1 VSNYLVIDS
10 DEKLTTLLKNW
21 QQEGVQ
27 TIALDFEGEFNLHI
41 YGEHLCLIQI
51 FDGKKFYIIDP
62 FKLTKSSLPSLF
74 ENESLEKVMFDAKS
88 DATLIFK
95 KYQLRLKNVYDLR
108 ISTKL
113 LKIEG
118 SLNKVVASVLN
129 TDVVEGKKANQ
140 KADWTKRPLS
150 ENLIEYALS
159 DVEYLL
165 KLKEVLDEKIEKA
178 NLKAL
183 HLRMQKDANEAKI
196 RIKFGYENLG
206 GYKFMTNAEKIYLKH
221 FFNARDEVAKKYNLP
236 PFKVL
241 DKRILIKLAKEQSL
255 KNQNINHKNRKI
267 DQDLSSNLTK
277 ALVLAENELN
287 S

>member
-1 VSNYLVIDS
+1 VYNYLIVDS
-10 DEKLTTLLKNW
+10 DDKLTTLLELW

-51 FDGKKFYIIDP
+51 YDGNKFYIVDP
-62 FKLTKSSLPSLF
+62 FKVSKKSLLSLF
-74 ENESLEKVMFDAKS
+74 ENENLEKVMFDAKS

-95 KYQLRLKNVYDLR
+95 RYQIRLKNVYDLR

-118 SLNKVVASVLN
+118 SLNKVVSSVLN
-129 TDVVEGKKANQ
+129 TDIVEGKKSNQ
-140 KADWTKRPLS
+140 KADWTKRPLAD
-150 ENLIEYALS
+150 NLIEYALS

-165 KLKEVLDEKIEKA
+165 QLKEVLDEKIEQA
-178 NLKAL
+178 DLKTL

-196 RIKFGYENLG
+196 RIKFGYENLS
-206 GYKFMTNAEKIYLKH
+206 GYKFMTKTEKVYLKY
-221 FFNARDEVAKKYNLP
+221 FFNAREEVAKKYNLP

-277 ALVLAENELN
+277 ALELAENELN